1 MTDHYEIVIYWS
13 KEDGCFLAEVPEI
26 PKLITDGSTR
36 SQALANAE
44 EMIASYLV
52 TAKEA
57 AGKFRSPWVDWL
69 LVR

>member
-44 EMIASYLV
+44 EMIASYLA

-57 AGKFRSPWVDWL
+57 GWQVPQPLGRLAFA
-69 LVR
+69 

>member
-1 MTDHYEIVIYWS
+1 MNDRYEIVIYWS

-36 SQALANAE
+36 SEALANAE
-44 EMIASYLV
+44 EMISSYLA

-57 AGKFRSPWVDWL
+57 GWAVPQPLGRLAFA
-69 LVR
+69 